1 MPKYDYDEDGDLILS
16 DDPVAIAQRA
26 KTARIKAMKEAEKN
40 MAERRKRLEK
50 KTENIKKYVK
60 SVMEENQI
68 TKIETVNFDLTIK
81 KNPPKAVIEDE
92 EMIPESFIEQHMTE
106 KINVKKIKDELKKGQ
121 NVQGA
126 RLIQETRLDI
136 K

>member
-1 MPKYDYDEDGDLILS
+1 MHFFYS
-16 DDPVAIAQRA
+16 
-26 KTARIKAMKEAEKN
+26 
-40 MAERRKRLEK
+40 
-50 KTENIKKYVK
+50 ENIDDDF
-60 SVMEENQI
+60 I
-68 TKIETVNFDLTIK
+68 IL
-81 KNPPKAVIEDE
+81 EDE

-121 NVQGA
+121 SVQGA

>member
-1 MPKYDYDEDGDLILS
+1 
-16 DDPVAIAQRA
+16 
-26 KTARIKAMKEAEKN
+26 
-40 MAERRKRLEK
+40 MAERRKRLEE

-121 NVQGA
+121 SVQGA